1 MEVTIYTTTNING
14 VDIEEY
20 ITGRMLRVYFEE
32 HKFKLYVHTVDE
44 STVAVYLCHGEI
56 TPKIRTALRQWSKE
70 KGIEK
75 VLWGRDKF
83 LDTVMSN

>member
-1 MEVTIYTTTNING
+1 MIYNTTNING

-20 ITGRMLRVYFEE
+20 ITGRMLRVSFEG

-44 STVAVYLCHGEI
+44 STVAVYLGHGEI
-56 TPKIRTALRQWSKE
+56 TQKIRTALRQWSKDN
-70 KGIEK
+70 GIEK